1 MKSTELRGDY
11 GEYGQ
16 RIRANLDRRGIKY
29 IDAAADLG
37 VSYQKF
43 FRLING
49 QRPCYADDLLL
60 LRKIGINPMTILMGD
75 ANDG

>member
-1 MKSTELRGDY
+1 MKSTDLRGDY

-16 RIRANLDRRGIKY
+16 RIRAILDQRGVKY
-29 IDAAADLG
+29 IDAASEMG
-37 VSYQKF
+37 TTYQKL

-60 LRKIGINPMTILMGD
+60 LRKIDIDPLTVLVGD
-75 ANDG
+75 HNDG